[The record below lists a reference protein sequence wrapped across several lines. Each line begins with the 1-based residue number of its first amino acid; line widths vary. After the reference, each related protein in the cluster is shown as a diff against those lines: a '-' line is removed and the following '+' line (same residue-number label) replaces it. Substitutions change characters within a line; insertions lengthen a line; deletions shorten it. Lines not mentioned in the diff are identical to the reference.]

1 MSPLTNGP
9 PVSVENTHK
18 CYSILCNA
26 YGSIIR
32 ARNEDQKELG
42 HMSAQCSEIELTL
55 VEIYIATLDY
65 GSDTYVRSKW
75 QL

>member
-1 MSPLTNGP
+1 MLQYIVQRLQLHNQST
-9 PVSVENTHK
+9 K
-18 CYSILCNA
+18 W
-26 YGSIIR
+26 GS
-32 ARNEDQKELG
+32 KELG
-42 HMSAQCSEIELTL
+42 HMSAQYSEIELTL